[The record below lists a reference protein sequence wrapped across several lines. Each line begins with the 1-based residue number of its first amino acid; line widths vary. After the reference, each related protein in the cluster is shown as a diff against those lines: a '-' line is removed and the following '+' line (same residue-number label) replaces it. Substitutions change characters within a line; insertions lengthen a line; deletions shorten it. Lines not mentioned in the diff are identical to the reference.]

1 MINMVPWL
9 TPLQVPVCQAVTASA
24 LASATISNALLRGP
38 WVRASERASMLAVET
53 EQSRRLRAE
62 AKMVLA

>member
-1 MINMVPWL
+1 MNFSLVPWL
-9 TPLQVPVCQAVTASA
+9 TPSQVPCQAVIRLA

-53 EQSRRLRAE
+53 EQSRRLRGE
-62 AKMVLA
+62 AKMLLA